1 MNWTH
6 AKSSLLNWGNKYFLN
21 SGVDQDE
28 SSSECESSDSDEEE
42 VKDDNVNYFGANFH
56 TSNHITFT
64 DLDEI
69 KRLAFSFSF
78 CYQTFVEEIIICKK
92 LC

>member
-42 VKDDNVNYFGANFH
+42 DKDDNVNYFGANFP
-56 TSNHITFT
+56 N
-64 DLDEI
+64 
-69 KRLAFSFSF
+69 
-78 CYQTFVEEIIICKK
+78 
-92 LC
+92 